1 MSLQIAPFIVRKIEN
16 HYLFLFPD
24 IPYWFTVDSQEKR
37 DTVIWFLHRI
47 QNLDTVDQNIRGLD
61 TGGPYAK
68 DLHDLFEALKKAQV
82 LTPHME
88 KKGTPV
94 PRIPRI
100 AQVSVEV
107 TKGCNLTC
115 QHCSVAAGS
124 PRENELSVS
133 EINTLLREVIYLM
146 KGRKEVV
153 ITGGEPFLRSDI
165 FDILELGQSLGFKRI
180 LLLTNGTLIGEEI
193 GEKLSELNQRIE
205 SQNTQETLKQQ
216 LSIQVSIDGRE
227 PTHDSI
233 RGKNAWKRAINGI
246 KILKEHDIFTSM
258 AMVLNDK
265 NIVDVPAVIE
275 LAGTLDCSLGFSSM
289 VQTGR
294 GGSGV
299 LNSVNSSRVI
309 PVVMEYM
316 ERDPRYIKYLANFP
330 HSPYVIAF
338 QNLIKFRYCGTGWA
352 TVYINSGGDVF
363 PCQIGATVPEFKVG
377 NIRQTSFTEIW
388 EHAPLLKKL
397 RNLHVDTLNEQCAA
411 CEIRYFCGGG
421 CRTEA
426 YLATGRLDGM
436 SPKCLMGEYKQ
447 CAWGAFQLIVKYPQI
462 LEEVSE
468 LGIVRLME
476 GLFEE
481 MAT

>member
-1 MSLQIAPFIVRKIEN
+1 MSLQIAPFVVRKIED

-24 IPYWFTVDSQEKR
+24 IPYWFTVDSKEKG
-37 DTVIWFLHRI
+37 DTVIQFLDQVQI
-47 QNLDTVDQNIRGLD
+47 LDTIDQGFQGLD
-61 TGGPYAK
+61 PDGPYME
-68 DLHDLFEALKKAQV
+68 DLHELFEVLKKAYV
-82 LTPHME
+82 FTPHMQE
-88 KKGTPV
+88 KGKPI

-107 TKGCNLTC
+107 TKACNLTC

-124 PRENELSVS
+124 PRENELFID
-133 EINTLLREVIYLM
+133 EINVLLREVIHLM

-165 FDILELGQSLGFKRI
+165 FDILELGHSFGFKRI
-180 LLLTNGTLIGEEI
+180 LLLTNGTLIGREI
-193 GEKLSELNQRIE
+193 GEKLSELNRRIE
-205 SQNTQETLKQQ
+205 LQNTPQTLKQQ
-216 LSIQVSIDGRE
+216 LSIQVSIDGGE
-227 PTHDSI
+227 ATHDRI
-233 RGKNAWKRAINGI
+233 RGENAWKRAINGI
-246 KILKEHDIFTSM
+246 KILKENDIFTSI

-265 NIVDVPAVIE
+265 NIDDVPAVIE
-275 LAGTLDCSLGFSSM
+275 LAGTLECPLGFSSM

-294 GGSGV
+294 GSSGA
-299 LNSVNSSRVI
+299 LNPVSSSKVI
-309 PVVMEYM
+309 PMVMKYM

-352 TVYINSGGDVF
+352 TVYIDSGGDVF

-397 RNLHVDTLNEQCAA
+397 RNLHVDTLNERCAG

-426 YLATGRLDGM
+426 YLATGRLDGI

-447 CAWGAFQLIVKYPQI
+447 CAWGAFQMIVKYPQI
-462 LEEVSE
+462 LDEVSE